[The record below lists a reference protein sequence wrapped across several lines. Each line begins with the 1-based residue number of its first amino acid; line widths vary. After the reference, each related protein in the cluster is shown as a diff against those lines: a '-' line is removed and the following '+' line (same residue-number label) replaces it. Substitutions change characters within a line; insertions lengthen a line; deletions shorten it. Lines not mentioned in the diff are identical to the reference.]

1 MNFKKTLL
9 IAAMAITPFITTGC
23 IERIATGEVG
33 IRVNASKEI
42 QGAELMPGSWNQTI
56 VGSVLTFPTKDI
68 VVNVTDKRFIT
79 ADSSALS
86 DFDVTVVYEINPAS
100 VAEIYSK
107 KSKSFHGIASDGDIM
122 LMQSYIETLT
132 NNAAQQA
139 VRQHKALEV
148 TDKRLAME
156 GSILKEINDKL
167 TAEKLGESIKIT
179 AVQIKSV
186 VPNNEIL
193 QSATKYVA
201 AQNELR
207 VKETEV
213 EIAKKESERM
223 QALSQNSKQSIDYMN
238 AQAALNIS
246 EGVKNG
252 KVQTI
257 IIPSNVTAI
266 GSFK

>member
-1 MNFKKTLL
+1 
-9 IAAMAITPFITTGC
+9 
-23 IERIATGEVG
+23 
-33 IRVNASKEI
+33 
-42 QGAELMPGSWNQTI
+42 
-56 VGSVLTFPTKDI
+56 
-68 VVNVTDKRFIT
+68 
-79 ADSSALS
+79 
-86 DFDVTVVYEINPAS
+86 
-100 VAEIYSK
+100 
-107 KSKSFHGIASDGDIM
+107 M

-148 TDKRLAME
+148 TDKRTNME
-156 GSILKEINDKL
+156 SSILKEINDKL

-252 KVQTI
+252 KVNTI

>member
-1 MNFKKTLL
+1 LKLPINEL
-9 IAAMAITPFITTGC
+9 IW
-23 IERIATGEVG
+23 
-33 IRVNASKEI
+33 K
-42 QGAELMPGSWNQTI
+42 
-56 VGSVLTFPTKDI
+56 VL
-68 VVNVTDKRFIT
+68 
-79 ADSSALS
+79 S
-86 DFDVTVVYEINPAS
+86 
-100 VAEIYSK
+100 
-107 KSKSFHGIASDGDIM
+107 
-122 LMQSYIETLT
+122 
-132 NNAAQQA
+132 
-139 VRQHKALEV
+139 
-148 TDKRLAME
+148 
-156 GSILKEINDKL
+156 LKEINDKL

-252 KVQTI
+252 KVNTI

>member
-1 MNFKKTLL
+1 MQRNKQYANTRHLKLPINEL
-9 IAAMAITPFITTGC
+9 IW
-23 IERIATGEVG
+23 
-33 IRVNASKEI
+33 K
-42 QGAELMPGSWNQTI
+42 
-56 VGSVLTFPTKDI
+56 VL
-68 VVNVTDKRFIT
+68 
-79 ADSSALS
+79 S
-86 DFDVTVVYEINPAS
+86 
-100 VAEIYSK
+100 
-107 KSKSFHGIASDGDIM
+107 
-122 LMQSYIETLT
+122 
-132 NNAAQQA
+132 
-139 VRQHKALEV
+139 
-148 TDKRLAME
+148 
-156 GSILKEINDKL
+156 LKEINDKL

-252 KVQTI
+252 KVNTI

>member
-1 MNFKKTLL
+1 
-9 IAAMAITPFITTGC
+9 
-23 IERIATGEVG
+23 
-33 IRVNASKEI
+33 
-42 QGAELMPGSWNQTI
+42 
-56 VGSVLTFPTKDI
+56 
-68 VVNVTDKRFIT
+68 
-79 ADSSALS
+79 
-86 DFDVTVVYEINPAS
+86 
-100 VAEIYSK
+100 
-107 KSKSFHGIASDGDIM
+107 
-122 LMQSYIETLT
+122 
-132 NNAAQQA
+132 
-139 VRQHKALEV
+139 
-148 TDKRLAME
+148 ME
-156 GSILKEINDKL
+156 SSILKEINDKL

-186 VPNNEIL
+186 VPNHEIL
-193 QSATKYVA
+193 ASATKYVA